1 MSSAVKLIVV
11 LCACAGR
18 HGDVINI
25 ATFAS
30 GFVSSNKVGAASATG
45 KAIIMRGDIMIGGLF
60 PLHEIGTGDQVC
72 TQYVQRSST
81 KVEYSVVV
89 TL

>member
-1 MSSAVKLIVV
+1 MSSALKLIVV

-18 HGDVINI
+18 HGDVINT

-72 TQYVQRSST
+72 TQYVQRLT
-81 KVEYSVVV
+81 VEYSVAV